1 MSLVFNSTLII
12 GGPLA
17 QLVEQRPFKAWVE
30 GSSPSRLTILI
41 PKQKQV
47 LESPSSSQAQDT
59 GLSRRRRGF
68 ESRWGRHSFLCFCSG
83 YPDFEIA
90 HFLTGNVRSTPH
102 ISLPNVTSLLSL
114 SRFYLITK

>member
-68 ESRWGRHSFLCFCSG
+68 ESRWGRHSFFVFAPVIPIL
-83 YPDFEIA
+83 
-90 HFLTGNVRSTPH
+90 R
-102 ISLPNVTSLLSL
+102 LL
-114 SRFYLITK
+114 FF